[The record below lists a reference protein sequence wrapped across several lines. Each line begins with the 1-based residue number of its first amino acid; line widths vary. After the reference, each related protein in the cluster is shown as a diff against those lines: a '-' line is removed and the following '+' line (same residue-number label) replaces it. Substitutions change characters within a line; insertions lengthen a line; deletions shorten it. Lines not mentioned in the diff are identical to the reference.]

1 MEEVA
6 LQLEELLFPSI
17 ADVAVLSVDVD
28 IALVRVDARCTRT
41 APSARG
47 AGSGRTGS
55 MAPTCGFPLMWRAPG
70 EALFSG

>member
-28 IALVRVDARCTRT
+28 IALGSVFGCDHQMGRVSSLSQIIEARR
-41 APSARG
+41 
-47 AGSGRTGS
+47 
-55 MAPTCGFPLMWRAPG
+55 
-70 EALFSG
+70 